1 MDDARV
7 HWPATNLR
15 ELGGYPTPHGPI
27 RRGVLF
33 RCGRMDELDDAGTAV
48 YRELGLH
55 TIVDLRRPDEV
66 ADAPTPRFGDE
77 RNVHLSVSTGTN
89 AFAEAAARADDPET
103 AAEVLAKAGEYYRS
117 LVTDRLPLWKPVF
130 EAIFAADGAPVLFHC
145 TAGKDRTGFVAAAL
159 LKFLD
164 ADDATVVEDYELTT
178 IVRRPWVEQRLDHHR
193 RRLATARGIAVD
205 DVDRGSL
212 DAWRA
217 LMSAPAELLRESF
230 AAVDEHFGDWHGFRR
245 DGLGIDDDRLAA
257 WRDTVVDETTAAA
270 SA

>member
-15 ELGGYPTPHGPI
+15 ELGGYATPHGRV

-33 RCGRMDELDDAGTAV
+33 RGGRMDELDDEGTAV
-48 YRELGLH
+48 YRGLGLH
-55 TIVDLRRPDEV
+55 TVVDLRRPDEV
-66 ADAPTPRFGDE
+66 AVAPTPRFGDE

-117 LVTDRLPLWKPVF
+117 LVTDRLPLWQPVF
-130 EAIFAADGAPVLFHC
+130 DAILAAEGAPVLFHC

-164 ADDATVVEDYELTT
+164 VDDEVVVEDYELTT
-178 IVRRPWVEQRLDHHR
+178 IVRRPWVEERLEYHR
-193 RRLATARGIAVD
+193 RRLAGERGIALDEVD
-205 DVDRGSL
+205 SASL

-217 LMSAPAELLRESF
+217 LMSAPVDLLRESF
-230 AAVDEHFGDWHGFRR
+230 AAVDEHFGGWHAFRR
-245 DGLGIDDDRLAA
+245 EGLGITDDRLAA
-257 WRDTVVDETTAAA
+257 WRAAVVEEAAPSPPA
-270 SA
+270 